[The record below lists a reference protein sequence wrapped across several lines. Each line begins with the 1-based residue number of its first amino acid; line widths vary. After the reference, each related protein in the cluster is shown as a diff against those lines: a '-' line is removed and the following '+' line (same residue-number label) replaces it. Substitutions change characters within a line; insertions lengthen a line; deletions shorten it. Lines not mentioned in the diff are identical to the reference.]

1 MEIHTN
7 ISEEI
12 GDLPSLAFTLWLSK
26 SLLRAKMSGKTNSA
40 LISSSQLGPVVEG
53 ARGTQI
59 LGGKPRAVWTER
71 TCVGREEGE
80 RDGGRKGKRWKKERR
95 KS

>member
-1 MEIHTN
+1 
-7 ISEEI
+7 
-12 GDLPSLAFTLWLSK
+12 
-26 SLLRAKMSGKTNSA
+26 MSGKTNSA

-59 LGGKPRAVWTER
+59 LGRKPRAVWTER

-80 RDGGRKGKRWKKERR
+80 GGREEG
-95 KS
+95 